1 MFKPEFPY
9 KGDQIILSS
18 ERVLIHSNKDA
29 IFLFGKQAVSLS
41 STKTINLDAVDSVLV
56 DTKLVQLGSRAREL
70 GEPVILGRTMVTQ
83 ISVLLVNLIMA
94 SSKLSSVSSE
104 DLGGS
109 MERIREAGDILVKEA
124 SRLKTLLDQADTPV
138 LSKVTYTR

>member
-1 MFKPEFPY
+1 MFRPEFPY
-9 KGDQIILSS
+9 KGDQVILSS

-41 STKTINLDAVDSVLV
+41 STKTINLDAVESVLV
-56 DTKLVQLGSRAREL
+56 DTPLVQLGSKARAL
-70 GEPVILGRTMVTQ
+70 GEPVVLGRTMVTQ
-83 ISVLLVNLIMA
+83 ISVLLSNLVMA

-109 MERIREAGDILVKEA
+109 MEKIRQAGDIINKEA

>member
-9 KGDQIILSS
+9 KGDQVILSS

-56 DTKLVQLGSRAREL
+56 DTKLIQLGSRAREL

>member
-9 KGDQIILSS
+9 KGDQVILSS
-18 ERVLIHSNKDA
+18 ERVMIHSNKDA

-41 STKTINLDAVDSVLV
+41 STKTINLDSVEAVRIYTSEIE
-56 DTKLVQLGSRAREL
+56 LGQKAKAL
-70 GEPVILGRTMVTQ
+70 GEPVILGTTMVTQ
-83 ISVLLVNLIMA
+83 MSLLLLQLQMA
-94 SSKLSSVSSE
+94 AEKLSSVSSE

-109 MERIREAGDILVKEA
+109 MQKIRTAGDIIRNEA
-124 SRLKTLLDQADTPV
+124 SRLNSLLNPATTPV

>member
-56 DTKLVQLGSRAREL
+56 DTKLIQLGNRAREL

>member
-9 KGDQIILSS
+9 KGDQVILSS

-56 DTKLVQLGSRAREL
+56 DTKLIQLGSKAREL

>member
-9 KGDQIILSS
+9 KGDQVILSS

-41 STKTINLDAVDSVLV
+41 STKTINLDAVESVLI
-56 DTKLVQLGSRAREL
+56 DTPLVQLGSKARDL
-70 GEPVILGRTMVTQ
+70 GEPVVLGRTMVTQ
-83 ISVLLVNLIMA
+83 ISVLLANLAMA

-109 MERIREAGDILVKEA
+109 MEKIRQAGDIINKEA
-124 SRLKTLLDQADTPV
+124 SRLKTLLDQVDTPV